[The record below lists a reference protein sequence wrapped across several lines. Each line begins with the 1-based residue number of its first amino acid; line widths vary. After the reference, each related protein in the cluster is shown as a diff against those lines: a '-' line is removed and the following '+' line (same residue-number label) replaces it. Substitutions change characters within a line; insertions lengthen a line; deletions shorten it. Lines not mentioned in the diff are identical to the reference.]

1 MLRSILRF
9 LFFIALSAHSG
20 FSMSQSGIEINGFC
34 QNLVIN
40 GVDISSE
47 CSKKIQRFNFEN
59 GRINY
64 WFITDNKKI
73 IVFAGENEEG
83 IKGANFFSRFVLDKI
98 YVNEKE
104 YIIDGSCSTLG
115 NTSFGVTI
123 SCRSADNKRK
133 FSALFFSQNDSR
145 LIR

>member
-1 MLRSILRF
+1 MLRSFLRY
-9 LFFIALSAHSG
+9 LFFLSLTVHSE
-20 FSMSQSGIEINGFC
+20 FSASQNGVEVNGFC

-40 GVDISSE
+40 GIDISSE
-47 CSKKIQRFNFEN
+47 CSKKVQRFDFEN

-64 WFITDNKKI
+64 WFTTHNKQI
-73 IVFAGENEEG
+73 IVFSGSDEDG

-98 YVNEKE
+98 YVNERE

-115 NTSFGVTI
+115 NTEFGVTI

-145 LIR
+145 LIK